1 MRVFIA
7 ISIVVASVSSASAQ
21 FAMDHGHAADAA
33 QAARV
38 ARAAADAKAAATA
51 SGAPLLPSQ
60 QTNFYV
66 SSGGT
71 VKIAPRT
78 AVDMKADATRPG
90 RLERTLPADRGRRP
104 RGPAAGEICRTRLP
118 RSLPLQH
125 RRELKPPA
133 YLGGIERPAVNRWLP
148 VDVKLRSELR
158 WADGVHLD
166 ERSVVIVTQAMERAL
181 AAARTAK

>member
-33 QAARV
+33 QAAR
-38 ARAAADAKAAATA
+38 AAADAKAAAIA

-71 VKIAPRT
+71 VKIAPRM
-78 AVDMKADATRPG
+78 AEELNADAAAQAAWK
-90 RLERTLPADRGRRP
+90 ERCQPTVVEDREGLRRVKYAE
-104 RGPAAGEICRTRLP
+104 RDCDLSRFNTAG
-118 RSLPLQH
+118 
-125 RRELKPPA
+125 
-133 YLGGIERPAVNRWLP
+133 N
-148 VDVKLRSELR
+148 
-158 WADGVHLD
+158 
-166 ERSVVIVTQAMERAL
+166 
-181 AAARTAK
+181 